1 MQKTEA
7 IRIAIVNMRVEKARK
22 EIQKI
27 EFPDMPKVLME
38 ILEDDI
44 KQLEEAIEILEH
56 EL

>member
-7 IRIAIVNMRVEKARK
+7 IRIAIVNMRIEMCRK
-22 EIQKI
+22 EMQKI
-27 EFPDMPKVLME
+27 QFPDMPKVLME

-44 KQLEEAIEILEH
+44 KQLEEAIEILER